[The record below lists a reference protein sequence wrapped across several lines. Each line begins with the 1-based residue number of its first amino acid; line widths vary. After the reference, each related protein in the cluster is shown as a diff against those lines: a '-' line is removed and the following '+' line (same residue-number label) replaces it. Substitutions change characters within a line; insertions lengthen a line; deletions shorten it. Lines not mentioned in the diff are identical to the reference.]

1 MTVAGDRSL
10 GRVLTLTHDVT
21 SPASALAVAR
31 FDRLAGQGLPVTFRG
46 LDVLGIDAT
55 LPVTLDVLAELDR
68 VADQAAAVGVT
79 LHRPSRRPPTAR
91 VHLVAELA
99 EDVGRARAWRAA
111 TYRAYW
117 EDDADLADPGVVVE
131 LAARVGLDPDTVG
144 AALADEAALAAVR
157 RRTHTA
163 RGEGIGGVPVLAAHG
178 TLVSPDLADDDLWEL
193 AGA

>member
-1 MTVAGDRSL
+1 ML
-10 GRVLTLTHDVT
+10 ILTHDVT

-31 FDRLAGQGLPVTFRG
+31 FDRLAAEGLPVTFRG
-46 LDVLGIDAT
+46 VDVLGIDAT

-68 VADQAAAVGVT
+68 VADRAAALGVT

-99 EDVGRARAWRAA
+99 EDAGRGRAWRAA

-117 EDDADLADPGVVVE
+117 QDDADLADPGLVVE
-131 LAARVGLDPDTVG
+131 LAEQVGLDPDTVA
-144 AALADEAALAAVR
+144 AALADGAALAAVR

-178 TLVSPDLADDDLWEL
+178 TLVSPDLAADDLWEL
-193 AGA
+193 AGT

>member
-31 FDRLAGQGLPVTFRG
+31 FDRLAGQGLPVVYRG
-46 LDVLGIDAT
+46 VDVLGIDAT

-68 VADQAAAVGVT
+68 VADRAAALGVT
-79 LHRPSRRPPTAR
+79 LHRPSRRPSTAR

-99 EDVGRARAWRAA
+99 EDV
-111 TYRAYW
+111 
-117 EDDADLADPGVVVE
+117 
-131 LAARVGLDPDTVG
+131 
-144 AALADEAALAAVR
+144 R
-157 RRTHTA
+157 RRAHTA